1 MFVVILDL
9 VWFFY
14 FYKDFRDLV
23 VFIFLED
30 NSVDNS
36 VDNFV
41 EMDFFYKVIDIE
53 MIVVC
58 YIY

>member
-23 VFIFLED
+23 VFIFFED
-30 NSVDNS
+30 NLVDNL

>member
-1 MFVVILDL
+1 M
-9 VWFFY
+9 
-14 FYKDFRDLV
+14 
-23 VFIFLED
+23 VFIFFED
-30 NSVDNS
+30 NLVDNLVDNS

-41 EMDFFYKVIDIE
+41 EMDFFYRVIDIE